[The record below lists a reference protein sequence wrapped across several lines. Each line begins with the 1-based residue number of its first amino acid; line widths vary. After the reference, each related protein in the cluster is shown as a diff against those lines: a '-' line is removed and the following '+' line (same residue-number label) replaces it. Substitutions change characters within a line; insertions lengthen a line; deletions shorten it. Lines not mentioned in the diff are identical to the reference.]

1 MSNFFRFQTVINQ
14 TAANPVLVW
23 QSQEQSIHRVITQLS
38 GSQQTKNEKYEI
50 DFVRK
55 LAKFSLNA
63 ERNLVLRLWLYSR

>member
-63 ERNLVLRLWLYSR
+63 ERNLVLRLW